1 MNLPE
6 EVQQVIYKLINPTTT
21 KLEIFR
27 GTNMDFW
34 INQGI
39 IWLLSFHIRV
49 STFKHS
55 HSNIVNI
62 LL

>member
-49 STFKHS
+49 STF
-55 HSNIVNI
+55 
-62 LL
+62 